1 MMSTNSSQPATQLQ
15 ALLAEIRECR
25 CCATHLPQT
34 PRPVLRAKVTA
45 RLLIVG
51 QAPGIRVHTTGIPWN
66 DPSGDRL
73 RRWLQMDRSQFY
85 DDSQI
90 AIIPIG
96 LCYPGKGKSG
106 DLPPRSECAPQ
117 WHPLLQACL
126 PNIQLTLLIGQYA
139 QRYYLGTQ
147 AKPTLTATV
156 QNWRHYLPSFLP
168 LPHPSPRNQLWLKH
182 NPWFE
187 LEVLP
192 ILRQQVTQV
201 LST

>member
-1 MMSTNSSQPATQLQ
+1 MSKNSSQPTTQLQ
-15 ALLAEIRECR
+15 ALLAKIRECC
-25 CCATHLPQT
+25 CCAAHLPQT
-34 PRPVLRAKVTA
+34 PKPVLRAKATA

-73 RRWLQMDRSQFY
+73 RSWLQMDKSQFY

-96 LCYPGKGKSG
+96 LCYPGKGKNG
-106 DLPPRSECAPQ
+106 DLPPRPECAPQ
-117 WHPLLQACL
+117 WQPLLQACL

-147 AKPTLTATV
+147 AKTTLTATV
-156 QNWRHYLPSFLP
+156 QNWHHYLPLFLP

-187 LEVLP
+187 MEVLP
-192 ILRQQVTQV
+192 LLRQQVTRV
-201 LST
+201 LSST